1 MTNYNIIIPKNRPV
15 FTFSNKTQCDDFTF
29 FNGDDTLYFK
39 QKMMLMDF
47 PHSIK
52 IFNVV
57 SNECLLW
64 FSEGNTW

>member
-1 MTNYNIIIPKNRPV
+1 MI
-15 FTFSNKTQCDDFTF
+15 SLSL
-29 FNGDDTLYFK
+29 NGDDTLYFK

-47 PHSIK
+47 PLSIK

>member
-1 MTNYNIIIPKNRPV
+1 MDQYSQLATKHNVII
-15 FTFSNKTQCDDFTF
+15 SLSLY
-29 FNGDDTLYFK
+29 GDDTLYFK
-39 QKMMLMDF
+39 QEIMLMNF
-47 PHSIK
+47 QHSIK

>member
-1 MTNYNIIIPKNRPV
+1 MEQYSQLATKHNVII
-15 FTFSNKTQCDDFTF
+15 SLSLY
-29 FNGDDTLYFK
+29 GDDTLYFK
-39 QKMMLMDF
+39 QEMMLMDF
-47 PHSIK
+47 LHSVK